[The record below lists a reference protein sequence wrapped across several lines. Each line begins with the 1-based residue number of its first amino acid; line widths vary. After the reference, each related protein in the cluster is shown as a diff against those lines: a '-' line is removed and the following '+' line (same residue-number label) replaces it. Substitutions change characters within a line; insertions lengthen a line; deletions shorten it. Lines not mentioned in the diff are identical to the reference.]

1 LITKETI
8 SVEWLLTSKRT
19 KLFFNVFSLY
29 ILFFSM
35 DFSRSTSNQTIIFFS
50 NFCAD
55 FGWSSG
61 CHLGDFLIDSIW
73 HKISSIWEYNVTG
86 YPVIL
91 EISGHFLSWSLATV
105 MVMSSKPKPHAHRKL
120 FFSCCDMKLSE
131 YPVTGKPPKMHRRE
145 ANEHRKW

>member
-1 LITKETI
+1 
-8 SVEWLLTSKRT
+8 
-19 KLFFNVFSLY
+19 
-29 ILFFSM
+29 M

-73 HKISSIWEYNVTG
+73 HKISNIWDYNVTG

-91 EISGHFLSWSLATV
+91 EISGHFMSWSLATV

-120 FFSCCDMKLSE
+120 FFSCCWNIPCDRKPHKNAQEGSE
-131 YPVTGKPPKMHRRE
+131 RTQEIVEISQITPWQEMLTTTLTV
-145 ANEHRKW
+145 